1 MPISHA
7 AHKVY
12 EIRYHIVITV
22 KYRKRLI
29 LPEERISFLKYV
41 LLEIE
46 KRYDIRFDTVGTDGN
61 HAHFFIDTPPKYSP
75 SEIFKIVKS
84 ITARELFI
92 KFPEI
97 KKNCGRRKNCRYCKK
112 IHIATGFERRK
123 RRLQTVQ
130 IIQSALS
137 YVPKMPHPLGWGD
150 SLF

>member
-97 KKNCGRRKNCRYCKK
+97 KKELWGGQFWNDGGYIGTVGEGRTADIVRRYILRQGSKEEK
-112 IHIATGFERRK
+112 DDYRQFK
-123 RRLQTVQ
+123 
-130 IIQSALS
+130 
-137 YVPKMPHPLGWGD
+137 
-150 SLF
+150 LFKAH